1 MKTALFRL
9 APRCHVTSFTEDELL
24 ELWYH
29 TIDPEG
35 IGPAEAIA
43 GDIGSCTGEPVTE
56 VLERMAHGRDDFKR
70 LWEHVGVDPTDAGSV
85 AAFYREQ
92 FTEAYELAEWHC
104 GRSNGMPPLN
114 YARAALFAQ
123 RNDLHRVLDF
133 GSGIGSGSLCLAKV
147 GCEVHSA
154 DVALQLLE
162 LVEHRLRRH
171 GYQPDTIDLGS
182 EEPQQGYYDL
192 ITCFDVLEH
201 IPDQLA
207 TLRRLE
213 SYLRVGG
220 YLYVNL
226 MDDATDDERPMH
238 ISSAGRWLRLVRQ
251 TGLKP
256 EWSSCCGQSQ
266 MLVRKPAGRLR
277 NRAAGWIDRLQGV

>member
-1 MKTALFRL
+1 MKTATFRPATL
-9 APRCHVTSFTEDELL
+9 CHVSSFTEDELL
-24 ELWYH
+24 ELWHH

-43 GDIGSCTGEPVTE
+43 QDIGSYTGEPVAD
-56 VLERMAHGRDDFKR
+56 VLQRMARGRDDFKR
-70 LWEHVGVDPTDAGSV
+70 LWEHVGVDGTDARSV

-92 FTEAYELAEWHC
+92 FTEAYELAEGHS
-104 GRSNGMPPLN
+104 GRAGGVPPLN

-123 RNDLHRVLDF
+123 RNDLQQVLDF

-154 DVALQLLE
+154 DVALELLK

-171 GYQPDTIDLGS
+171 GYQADTIDLAT
-182 EEPQQGYYDL
+182 EEPRRDHYDL

-213 SYLRVGG
+213 SYLRLGG

-226 MDDATDDERPMH
+226 RDSTDSQRPMH

-256 EWSSCCGQSQ
+256 VWPSCNSKIQV
-266 MLVRKPAGRLR
+266 LVRPAAGRLR
-277 NRAAGWIDRLQGV
+277 NRAAAWIDRLQGF